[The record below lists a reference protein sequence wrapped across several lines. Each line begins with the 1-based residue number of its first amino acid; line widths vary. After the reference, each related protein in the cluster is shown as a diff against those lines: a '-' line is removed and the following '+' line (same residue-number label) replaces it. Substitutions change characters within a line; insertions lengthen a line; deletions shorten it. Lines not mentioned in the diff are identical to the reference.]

1 MRDTRPGQKGQQ
13 GAETSRWR
21 DSQTCL
27 KARGREAQG
36 AKFEHP
42 GGKQER
48 PQDKG
53 VCGARGCRRASCPRG
68 AAPRPPSVS
77 QGQGPGGPGGEGPPR
92 ARQGPGC
99 WRGGRRGGPPWARG
113 RAQGARVRR
122 TTAGWAGA
130 QGARGQGR
138 RAASGRGQGP
148 GCPGERRGGT
158 WKTVSENCQHDIIAS
173 SNNHPTLVGFSEKRR
188 VRRHSWGKDQL

>member
-27 KARGREAQG
+27 KASGKEAQG

-53 VCGARGCRRASCPRG
+53 VCGASGCRRAGCPRG
-68 AAPRPPSVS
+68 AARCPQSVS
-77 QGQGPGGPGGEGPPR
+77 QGQGPGSPGGEGPPR

-113 RAQGARVRR
+113 SIQGAGV
-122 TTAGWAGA
+122 
-130 QGARGQGR
+130 R
-138 RAASGRGQGP
+138 RAAVGRGQGP
-148 GCPGERRGGT
+148 GSPGRGEEG
-158 WKTVSENCQHDIIAS
+158 HLGPGAG
-173 SNNHPTLVGFSEKRR
+173 PR
-188 VRRHSWGKDQL
+188 VPG